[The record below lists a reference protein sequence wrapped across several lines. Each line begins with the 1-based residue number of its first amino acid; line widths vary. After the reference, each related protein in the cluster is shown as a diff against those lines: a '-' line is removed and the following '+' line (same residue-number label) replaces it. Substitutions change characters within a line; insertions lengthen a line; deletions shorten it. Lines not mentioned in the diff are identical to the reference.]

1 MNRKELVDTVKGS
14 LQKKHGKYYAVIRID
29 GKQKWIN
36 LHIPTT
42 RGNRRKAEQAFKKV
56 VADYTDTGIVSSN
69 LLFLEYLDI
78 WLSQIKQLVK
88 PSSYESYEKIGA
100 TMAMVRLMKA
110 VEGDTDAKAG
120 ADTIN
125 VGDKVRIVNG
135 AEPDDVYG
143 IYGRWIKKYAPEY
156 ALYYAYGADLPTEKF
171 DYYFVLKKAEHDI
184 GKHML
189 CLISLSPDPIS
200 EYRPCY
206 LIAEENLRK
215 VAQ

>member
-1 MNRKELVDTVKGS
+1 MKGS

-88 PSSYESYEKIGA
+88 PSSYESYEKI
-100 TMAMVRLMKA
+100 
-110 VEGDTDAKAG
+110 
-120 ADTIN
+120 
-125 VGDKVRIVNG
+125 VNG
-135 AEPDDVYG
+135 K
-143 IYGRWIKKYAPEY
+143 IKPYFQDKGLADGFKGY
-156 ALYYAYGADLPTEKF
+156 ALYGVF
-171 DYYFVLKKAEHDI
+171 
-184 GKHML
+184 
-189 CLISLSPDPIS
+189 CISQ
-200 EYRPCY
+200 R
-206 LIAEENLRK
+206 AG
-215 VAQ
+215 